1 MIAQTIAVRVA
12 FGDVENFTPCVM
24 ALASE
29 GVLIEAGALLTVDG
43 ATHAE
48 FCLSAI
54 PGVPREA
61 VREALDRALSP
72 TKVRYDVAPVLIVRL
87 ADEPQ
92 AFAMATSR
100 LASSRL
106 MRSMFAMNFSE
117 TTVTIAFGTDDPDA
131 ARALLLD
138 LAVSDA

>member
-12 FGDVENFTPCVM
+12 FGDVENFTACIM

-43 ATHAE
+43 AAYAE

-54 PGVPREA
+54 PGFSREA
-61 VREALDRALSP
+61 VREALDRAMA
-72 TKVRYDVAPVLIVRL
+72 TTTVRYEVAPVLIVRL

-106 MRSMFAMNFSE
+106 MRSMFAMAFSAN
-117 TTVTIAFGTDDPDA
+117 TVTIAFGTDDPDA

-138 LAVSDA
+138 LAVGDA